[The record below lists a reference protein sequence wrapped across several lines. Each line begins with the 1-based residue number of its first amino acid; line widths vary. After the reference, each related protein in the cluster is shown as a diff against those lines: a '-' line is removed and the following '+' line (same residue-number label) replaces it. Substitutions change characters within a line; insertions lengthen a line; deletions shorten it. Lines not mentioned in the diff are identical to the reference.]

1 MENGH
6 YITLVPDSYYK
17 RKNDL
22 SAFFQV
28 PPYVADHLKIFFFF
42 CPKRFVW
49 QCKQTQPW
57 LIWTTL
63 CSRSC
68 YRSGVLLAHPYN
80 RIPTLTVLS
89 MQCCICWPESKVIK
103 LLFVAFS
110 QNGILPVFLR
120 FLFCLTAVSPLAE
133 TSKSKIKWIESFW
146 CRRCLLPGAV
156 CRKDYTQVLMLESRV
171 NYFNFFFFFALCEI
185 TYFFPC
191 QIIS

>member
-1 MENGH
+1 MQMSFMESLLIHFYFLLCREPLRIMNYMPRCVHPHLHTLTSHTHFNVNEVYALGGNGWRMGTISRWYLIH
-6 YITLVPDSYYK
+6 ITKEKMIYLHSSRYPRMLQITWRY
-17 RKNDL
+17 
-22 SAFFQV
+22 
-28 PPYVADHLKIFFFF
+28 FFFF
-42 CPKRFVW
+42 FFFAQRDVW

-110 QNGILPVFLR
+110 QNGILPVFL
-120 FLFCLTAVSPLAE
+120 
-133 TSKSKIKWIESFW
+133 
-146 CRRCLLPGAV
+146 
-156 CRKDYTQVLMLESRV
+156 
-171 NYFNFFFFFALCEI
+171 
-185 TYFFPC
+185 
-191 QIIS
+191 

>member
-28 PPYVADHLKIFFFF
+28 PPYVADHLKIFFFFF

-110 QNGILPVFLR
+110 QNGILPVF
-120 FLFCLTAVSPLAE
+120 FVVSLLYIC
-133 TSKSKIKWIESFW
+133 SKSFGRDIKVKDKVNWIF
-146 CRRCLLPGAV
+146 
-156 CRKDYTQVLMLESRV
+156 LM
-171 NYFNFFFFFALCEI
+171 
-185 TYFFPC
+185 
-191 QIIS
+191 